1 MFGNGKGDR
10 FMHECIRP
18 TQYVK
23 EDKNDTFFKINDR
36 YFVRTKY
43 AGVCEVSKEYY
54 EKYMGAEK

>member
-1 MFGNGKGDR
+1 
-10 FMHECIRP
+10 MHECIKP

-36 YFVRTKY
+36 YFVKTKY
-43 AGVCEVSKEYY
+43 AGVCEVSKKYY